1 MVLRNISIC
10 GVSLAAS
17 SGQSRGGERGARGGR
32 QRGAGGTVAAVG
44 WEGVGKP
51 QREDAAAGGCQ
62 SGSPGC
68 GAALRAR
75 AEGLDGLGAA
85 FCSPRATRGQQVLTD
100 QAGHNCPRSPTGGT
114 ATRSPHR
121 SGGLPRAP
129 SCSPAPAQGML
140 GPARQAVAMPSPKPP
155 VPATQDATPKD
166 GGVAHGSSA
175 SSPMPQRVREP
186 HTHTGVAGCSV
197 ARPLRCVLGG
207 GRGWHCAS
215 RARIPSG
222 FPRHRPTPPR
232 SAACPALA
240 AGSDGAGRAPHR
252 PVGCCS
258 DNSSLQEKFPGEHAY

>member
-51 QREDAAAGGCQ
+51 QREEAAAGGCQ

-100 QAGHNCPRSPTGGT
+100 QAGHNCPRSPAGGT

-140 GPARQAVAMPSPKPP
+140 GAARQAVAMPSPKPP
-155 VPATQDATPKD
+155 VPATQDATPRD
-166 GGVAHGSSA
+166 GGVAHSSSA
-175 SSPMPQRVREP
+175 SSPVPQRVREP
-186 HTHTGVAGCSV
+186 HTHRHCW
-197 ARPLRCVLGG
+197 LLGG
-207 GRGWHCAS
+207 SALTVCPGWRQGLALCFPCTHPERVPPPSPHAS
-215 RARIPSG
+215 PQRRVPGARSRQRWSRPS
-222 FPRHRPTPPR
+222 
-232 SAACPALA
+232 SAQTRRL
-240 AGSDGAGRAPHR
+240 
-252 PVGCCS
+252 
-258 DNSSLQEKFPGEHAY
+258 LL